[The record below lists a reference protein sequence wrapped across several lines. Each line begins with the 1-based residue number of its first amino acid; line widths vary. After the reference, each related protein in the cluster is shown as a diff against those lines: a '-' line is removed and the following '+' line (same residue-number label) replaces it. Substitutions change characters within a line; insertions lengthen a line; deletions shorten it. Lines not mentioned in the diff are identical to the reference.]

1 MQPFTTLTA
10 VAVPLAV
17 ANIDTDQI
25 LPARFLK
32 KPRSAGYGNFLFHDE
47 RRRTPAVPLDE
58 PAYAGAGILV
68 ADRNFGCGSSREGAV
83 YALVDGGLR
92 CVIAPSFGDIFASN
106 AAKNG
111 LLTVTLPEEAVAALR
126 GRLKTEPGAT
136 VTVDLPAQTVTDPD
150 GTAIPFEIDP
160 FKKRCLVEGLD
171 DVALTLEHAEAIAA
185 YEARV
190 AAEAPWRVPAH
201 AG

>member
-1 MQPFTTLTA
+1 MT
-10 VAVPLAV
+10 
-17 ANIDTDQI
+17 
-25 LPARFLK
+25 
-32 KPRSAGYGNFLFHDE
+32 
-47 RRRTPAVPLDE
+47 
-58 PAYAGAGILV
+58 
-68 ADRNFGCGSSREGAV
+68 DRNFGCGSSREGAV

-126 GRLKTEPGAT
+126 GRLKAEPGAT

-150 GTAIPFEIDP
+150 GRAIPFEIDP

-190 AAEAPWRVPAH
+190 RAEAPWRVPAN